1 MRNPIVL
8 LLAVS
13 AILVSCG
20 TRTGSS
26 AIPVEDSE
34 SKMFLDDMTGG
45 RTYLMLDD
53 SSLDAV
59 VTGMDKVMVDD
70 GKLFI
75 SFYSSVYRGDW
86 GEGILE
92 LAVFDTDGRFLNK
105 VGRKGRAR
113 NEINRM
119 ESWCLDTQNKE
130 IVIIDSDYSIKRYAY
145 DGTFVS
151 SVSID
156 GYVPLWDVMF
166 CNGRLYSSMLMPNQ
180 VADDLLELK
189 DGGTYV
195 PLMTPRVSMQE
206 MGPFSNGGGIG
217 STQQIVD
224 PGLESFYHL
233 RLFDNVL
240 YRIHDSKAEPCG
252 SFDFI
257 KTVEENQKDFYYSAE
272 LLNSRPAAT
281 FETDSKFIVK
291 TQEVNSD
298 RMLTGI
304 VYYVYDKSAEKC
316 TRYIAEYNRDYGMIT
331 NRFNIV
337 GVMGDVIITRA
348 TPEGA
353 RYILENAA
361 DKVPQSDLEML
372 MMLAERENEALIF
385 HHP

>member
-8 LLAVS
+8 SLAVS

-20 TRTGSS
+20 TRKGSS
-26 AIPVEDSE
+26 AIPIEDSE
-34 SKMFLDDMTGG
+34 SKIFLDEMTGG

-195 PLMTPRVSMQE
+195 PLMTPRASMQE

-224 PGLESFYHL
+224 PGLESFCHL

-240 YRIHDSKAEPCG
+240 YRVEEDKVEPCG

-257 KTVEENQKDFYYSAE
+257 VPVDEKSEVSYSGAI
-272 LLNSRPAAT
+272 LNSRPAGT
-281 FETDSKFIVK
+281 YETGSKFIIK
-291 TQEVNSD
+291 TYETNED
-298 RMLTGI
+298 RMITGL
-304 VYYVYDKSAEKC
+304 VNYVYDKSTQKC
-316 TRYIAEYNRDYGMIT
+316 TCYKAEYNQNVGMIS
-331 NRFNIV
+331 NHFKIV
-337 GVMGDVIITRA
+337 GVTGDVVITRA

-372 MMLAERENEALIF
+372 KVLADRENEAIIF